1 MKYTTASKYAFAIG
15 ALFVAVACSS
25 ESKKPSADEDESS
38 NTDDSNTDDGTGNDD
53 GTSGDTTNPG
63 TTDPGTTDPG
73 NQVCTPSCTSDSDC
87 QSTCPSTGGATACC
101 DLSTNTCFN
110 STEATC
116 PAPASDDAGAD
127 GAPPAY

>member
-1 MKYTTASKYAFAIG
+1 MKYTTASRYAFAIG
-15 ALFVAVACSS
+15 ALFIAVACSS
-25 ESKKPSADEDESS
+25 ESKKPSADEEESS
-38 NTDDSNTDDGTGNDD
+38 NTDDSNTDDGNGNDNGN
-53 GTSGDTTNPG
+53 GTTDPG

-101 DLSTNTCFN
+101 DLSAHTCFN
-110 STEATC
+110 TTEAAC
-116 PAPASDDAGAD
+116 PVPATDDAGAD